1 MTTQEKLYIEGMLV
15 RIAEELQLSDTQ
27 YQRAKSEY
35 ESVGDWLDRPQSPFH
50 GRQPLIYP
58 QGSMA
63 LQTTVRPKDHV
74 EYDLD
79 LVMRLD
85 NWTGTI
91 ADYHAT
97 LKSELQKYAAQAT
110 TQDVKVSS
118 KSRCVRLEYTKSF
131 HLDVVPSREKAHPS
145 TTAIEVPD
153 KTITRWL
160 FNNPLK
166 YQQWFEEKCKVR
178 RMVMAEARQ
187 QAPLPPNSSA
197 REKAPL
203 KSAVQLLKRRR
214 DRWYASEN
222 QHDEAPPSIVVTTFA
237 AEHYDGVDNVADTL
251 DSISNQLANV
261 CSSWRPKLFN
271 PAVEGEDFLQ
281 DWSSAK
287 LKLMHQFATR
297 LTWELGELT
306 KGGPNA
312 QKLLEDMFGE
322 PVKAA
327 FLKLAEDSKRQADSG
342 GLRVNSAGYL
352 GVAGAAVKPHTFFG
366 K

>member
-1 MTTQEKLYIEGMLV
+1 VTAPEKLYIEGMLV

-63 LQTTVRPKDHV
+63 LQTTVRPKDHF

-214 DRWYASEN
+214 DRWYASAN
-222 QHDEAPPSIVVTTFA
+222 QPDEAPPSIVVTTFA

-251 DSISNQLANV
+251 DTISNQLVKA
-261 CSSWRPKLFN
+261 CSSWQPKLFN

-281 DWSSAK
+281 GWSPAK
-287 LKLMHQFATR
+287 LKLMHQFATQ

-342 GLRVNSAGYL
+342 GLRVSSAGYL